1 MLDQAGA
8 GAPGT
13 VVISAIGGT
22 AGVGKTA
29 LGLHWA
35 HQVASRFGDG
45 QLYVNLR
52 GFLDALGVQPG
63 RIPSASQPLASVTSP
78 PHLAY
83 LEPCQCGLG

>member
-52 GFLDALGVQPG
+52 GFDPSGTPAARRRPSGG
-63 RIPSASQPLASVTSP
+63 SWTPSACSP
-78 PHLAY
+78 GGSRRPRSHSL
-83 LEPCQCGLG
+83 Q